1 METLLFLAHRL
12 PYPPNKGDKVRSH
25 HLLRHLAHRYRVVLG
40 SFIDDPSD
48 WQHVEKL
55 GALCAEVHIEPIVPW
70 SRRIRSAGAVL
81 TGEALALPYF
91 RSSKLDG
98 WVKDV
103 VRRERIERAFVFSSP
118 MAQYVLDLPRLR
130 SIVDFV
136 DLDSAKWADY
146 ARQKPWP
153 VSAVYQREAR
163 RLLAF
168 EKLVAARVEASL
180 FVTREEARL
189 LSAAAP
195 ECANRIVTIENGVD
209 SEYFSPEHGL
219 ESPFSAGEHPIVF
232 TGTMDYWP
240 NVDAVVWFAQEVLP
254 RIRLH
259 DACARFHVVGM
270 NPNRAVQALESDAAV
285 NVTGRVD
292 DVRPYLRHA
301 RAVVAPLRVARGI
314 QNKVLEAMA
323 MERPVVITSA
333 AAAALTARLGV
344 DLEVADDA
352 AAFAAKVLV
361 VMDPAA
367 AAMMGGLA
375 RNRILADYAWP
386 SRFARLD
393 ELLARGEATRPAPSS
408 AGASPRPATAAVST
422 R

>member
-12 PYPPNKGDKVRSH
+12 PYPPTKGDKVRSH
-25 HLLRHLAHRYRVVLG
+25 HLLRHLAQRYRVVLG
-40 SFIDDPSD
+40 SFIDDPLD

-55 GALCAEVHIEPIVPW
+55 GALCAEVHIEPIVRW
-70 SRRIRSAGAVL
+70 SRPIRCAGALL
-81 TGEALALPYF
+81 TGEALTLPYF
-91 RSSKLDG
+91 HSNALDE
-98 WVKDV
+98 WVKDI

-118 MAQYVLDLPRLR
+118 MAQYVLDLPRMR

-136 DLDSAKWADY
+136 DLDSAKWGDY
-146 ARQKPWP
+146 ARRRPWP
-153 VSAVYQREAR
+153 ISALYQLEAQ

-168 EKLVAARVEASL
+168 EKHVAARVETSL

-189 LSAAAP
+189 LSAVAP
-195 ECANRIVTIENGVD
+195 ECANRITAIENGVD
-209 SEYFSPEHGL
+209 SEHFSPAHGF
-219 ESPFSAGEHPIVF
+219 ESPFPASEHAIVF

-240 NVDAVVWFAQEVLP
+240 NVDAVVWFAREVLP
-254 RIRLH
+254 RLRQH
-259 DACARFHVVGM
+259 DASARFHVVGM
-270 NPNRAVQALESDAAV
+270 NPHRTVRALASDAAV

-323 MERPVVITSA
+323 MARPVVATSA
-333 AAAALTARLGV
+333 AAAALTARPGV

-352 AAFAAKVLV
+352 AAFAAKVLAV
-361 VMDPAA
+361 VDPAA
-367 AAMMGGLA
+367 GERMGQRA
-375 RNRILADYAWP
+375 RARILADYAWT

-393 ELLARGEATRPAPSS
+393 ELIAQGERTRSTPTPPC
-408 AGASPRPATAAVST
+408 ASPRPATAAVST